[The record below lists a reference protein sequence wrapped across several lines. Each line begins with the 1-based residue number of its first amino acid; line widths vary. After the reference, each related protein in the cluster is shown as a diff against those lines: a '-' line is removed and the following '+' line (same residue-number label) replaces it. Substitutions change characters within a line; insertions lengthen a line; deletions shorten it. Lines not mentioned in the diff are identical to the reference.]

1 LGIRSPLWRNVTS
14 VLNPGGPIVHISD
27 CYAPRTGGIETQVA
41 NLVAAQRNAGLWA
54 EVVTATV
61 GPSSDGVTRVTF
73 PVPFELPVHPRARLQ
88 LVEHLA
94 ATQPSV
100 LHIHLGATSPF
111 AWGAIRAAR
120 EMKLPTVITV
130 HSMWGGIARLGYHT
144 FARQFTG
151 SHFVW
156 SAVSREAA
164 QGVQDALN
172 VHVHTMPNGI
182 DVAQWRSDTSQSDPS
197 QSDPSQSDH
206 LRLVGV
212 LRMAPR
218 KRVGS
223 WLSIVREVQKVRPET
238 TAVLVGDGPL
248 LSHARR
254 YVNRHQLKVTLPGR
268 LSHSQ
273 LRDVYAESDV
283 FLQSSIKE
291 SFGIA
296 ALEARAAGL
305 VVIARMGT
313 GTGSFISQGVNGF
326 LEPDDRQLVRRV
338 IELAN
343 DPLQVKLIKDNNQV
357 VPIYDL
363 GRMLIESLELYRLA
377 QQS

>member
-1 LGIRSPLWRNVTS
+1 

-41 NLVAAQRNAGLWA
+41 NLVTAQNNAGLWA
-54 EVVTATV
+54 EVVTATP
-61 GPSSDGVTRVTF
+61 GPISDGVTRVTF
-73 PVPFELPVHPRARLQ
+73 PVPFELPLHPRTRLQ
-88 LVEHLA
+88 LVEHLG

-111 AWGAIRAAR
+111 AWGAMRAAR
-120 EMKLPTVITV
+120 EMQLPTVITV
-130 HSMWGGIARLGYHT
+130 HSMWGGIARLGYHA
-144 FARQFTG
+144 FAKQFTG

-182 DVAQWRSDTSQSDPS
+182 DVAQWKSDASQSA
-197 QSDPSQSDH
+197 PSQSDH

-254 YVNRHQLKVTLPGR
+254 YVNRHQLKVILPGR

-273 LRDVYAESDV
+273 LRDVYVESDV

-296 ALEARAAGL
+296 ALEARAVGL
-305 VVIARMGT
+305 VVVARMGT

-363 GRMLIESLELYRLA
+363 GKMLNVSSELYQLV